1 MVVVGRLFKEYAIAD
16 LSRYKE
22 GAVGLRWRTEAE
34 VVSGKGQFSCGA
46 KRCANHNDLESYEVD
61 FKYREAGEKKQA
73 LVKLRVCPDCAGRL
87 NHRHARRKAKRQAKE
102 EKREAK
108 RRRRSEDASGGGG
121 GGDGDAAGA
130 LGAAGRSSP
139 DLLGGG
145 VGAES
150 VGAQADAGA
159 GDGARKAGGPSQAAA
174 ASKPAA
180 PEGGGARGEPPGQ
193 QPRSADR
200 PGSPANSSSDGGDGS
215 AAAAAAA
222 WTAPIEAEKS
232 RAEEFD
238 DYFLDMMQ

>member
-22 GAVGLRWRTEAE
+22 GAVGLRWRTETE

-121 GGDGDAAGA
+121 GGDGDAAGT

-159 GDGARKAGGPSQAAA
+159 GDGARKAGSWEERGNRGLR
-174 ASKPAA
+174 ASLVRDSR
-180 PEGGGARGEPPGQ
+180 ARYI
-193 QPRSADR
+193 R
-200 PGSPANSSSDGGDGS
+200 
-215 AAAAAAA
+215 
-222 WTAPIEAEKS
+222 TIEALLVRAS
-232 RAEEFD
+232 RASSALVTCE
-238 DYFLDMMQ
+238 L

>member
-1 MVVVGRLFKEYAIAD
+1 MAGGRLFKEYAIAD

-87 NHRHARRKAKRQAKE
+87 NYRHARRKAKRQAKE

-108 RRRRSEDASGGGG
+108 RRRRSEEASGGGG
-121 GGDGDAAGA
+121 GDAAGA

-139 DLLGGG
+139 DLLRGG

-150 VGAQADAGA
+150 VGRAQAAAGA
-159 GDGARKAGGPSQAAA
+159 GDGARKKKVGGPSQAAA
-174 ASKPAA
+174 APKPAA
-180 PEGGGARGEPPGQ
+180 PEGGGARGEPQGQ

-200 PGSPANSSSDGGDGS
+200 PGSPANSSSDG
-215 AAAAAAA
+215 AAAAA

-238 DYFLDMMQ
+238 DYFLDMLQ

>member
-1 MVVVGRLFKEYAIAD
+1 MVVAGGRLFKEYAIAD

-87 NHRHARRKAKRQAKE
+87 NYRHARRKAKRQAKE

-108 RRRRSEDASGGGG
+108 RRRRSEDASGGGAA
-121 GGDGDAAGA
+121 DAAGA
-130 LGAAGRSSP
+130 ADASFDP
-139 DLLGGG
+139 LGGG

-150 VGAQADAGA
+150 VGAQAAVGA
-159 GDGARKAGGPSQAAA
+159 EDGARKASGPSQAAA
-174 ASKPAA
+174 SPKPAA
-180 PEGGGARGEPPGQ
+180 PEAGGARGEPPGVSRTGVRGRENP
-193 QPRSADR
+193 PR
-200 PGSPANSSSDGGDGS
+200 
-215 AAAAAAA
+215 
-222 WTAPIEAEKS
+222 AEPTPSRLS
-232 RAEEFD
+232 RACKTFGQWLAG
-238 DYFLDMMQ
+238 FTH

>member
-1 MVVVGRLFKEYAIAD
+1 MAGGRLFKEYAIAD

-87 NHRHARRKAKRQAKE
+87 NYRHARRKAKRQAKE

-108 RRRRSEDASGGGG
+108 RRRRSEEASGGGG
-121 GGDGDAAGA
+121 GDAAGA

-139 DLLGGG
+139 DLLRGGA
-145 VGAES
+145 GAES
-150 VGAQADAGA
+150 VGRAQAAPGA
-159 GDGARKAGGPSQAAA
+159 GDGARKKKVGGPSQAAA
-174 ASKPAA
+174 APKPAA
-180 PEGGGARGEPPGQ
+180 PEGGGARGEPQGQ
-193 QPRSADR
+193 QPKSADR
-200 PGSPANSSSDGGDGS
+200 PGSPANSSSDG
-215 AAAAAAA
+215 AAAAA

-238 DYFLDMMQ
+238 DYFLDMLQ

>member
-1 MVVVGRLFKEYAIAD
+1 MAGSRLFKEYAIAD

-87 NHRHARRKAKRQAKE
+87 NYRHARRKAKRQAKE

-108 RRRRSEDASGGGG
+108 RRRRSEEASGGGG
-121 GGDGDAAGA
+121 GDAAGA

-139 DLLGGG
+139 DLLRGG

-150 VGAQADAGA
+150 VGRAQAAAGA
-159 GDGARKAGGPSQAAA
+159 GDGARKNKAGGPSQAAA
-174 ASKPAA
+174 APKPAA
-180 PEGGGARGEPPGQ
+180 PEGGGARGEPQGQ
-193 QPRSADR
+193 PPRSADR
-200 PGSPANSSSDGGDGS
+200 PGSPANSSSDG
-215 AAAAAAA
+215 AAAAA

-238 DYFLDMMQ
+238 DYFLDMLQ

>member
-1 MVVVGRLFKEYAIAD
+1 MAGGRLFKEYAIAD

-87 NHRHARRKAKRQAKE
+87 NYRHARRKAKRQAKE

-108 RRRRSEDASGGGG
+108 RRRRSEEASGGGG
-121 GGDGDAAGA
+121 GDAAGA

-139 DLLGGG
+139 DLLRGG

-150 VGAQADAGA
+150 VGRAQAAAGA
-159 GDGARKAGGPSQAAA
+159 GDGARKKKVGGPSQAAA
-174 ASKPAA
+174 APKPAA
-180 PEGGGARGEPPGQ
+180 PEGGGARGEPQGQ
-193 QPRSADR
+193 QPKSADR
-200 PGSPANSSSDGGDGS
+200 PGSPANSSSDG
-215 AAAAAAA
+215 AAAAA

-238 DYFLDMMQ
+238 DYFLDMLQ

>member
-22 GAVGLRWRTEAE
+22 GAVGLRWRTETE

-108 RRRRSEDASGGGG
+108 RRRRSEDAPGGGAA
-121 GGDGDAAGA
+121 DAARAAGA
-130 LGAAGRSSP
+130 SSDPLGA
-139 DLLGGG
+139 
-145 VGAES
+145 GAES
-150 VGAQADAGA
+150 VGGAQAAAGA
-159 GDGARKAGGPSQAAA
+159 EDGARKASGPSQAAA
-174 ASKPAA
+174 APKPAA
-180 PEGGGARGEPPGQ
+180 PEGGGARGEPQGQ

-200 PGSPANSSSDGGDGS
+200 PGSPANSSSDGGGGS